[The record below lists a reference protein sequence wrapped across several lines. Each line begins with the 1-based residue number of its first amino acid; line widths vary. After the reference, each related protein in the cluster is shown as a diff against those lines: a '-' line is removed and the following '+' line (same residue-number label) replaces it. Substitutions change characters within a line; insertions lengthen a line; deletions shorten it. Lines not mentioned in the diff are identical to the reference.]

1 MIQPGVPMVPL
12 ILLAWEEWENKKA
25 RKSTIS
31 GIMVLKVGG
40 LGAVL
45 SSFSVSRLQDILAQ
59 VDLFSPKW
67 ITCFSTLTK
76 FWKHSWKWK
85 SDISRSLQKP
95 SEEQES
101 RPCDENKDSNSSTA
115 HFLPFLSLPPTFSQ
129 AHVNCLIHSEKRL
142 EKSNFLTFLTK
153 TSG

>member
-1 MIQPGVPMVPL
+1 MYRLLFIYRRLDPKSVPL
-12 ILLAWEEWENKKA
+12 PETTA
-25 RKSTIS
+25 
-31 GIMVLKVGG
+31 VVGKDQFC
-40 LGAVL
+40 
-45 SSFSVSRLQDILAQ
+45 SFEGQRILAQ

-85 SDISRSLQKP
+85 RWHLRKRFRLPLTNINQRSSRSLQKP